1 MSMKTFFYTMQIL
14 GKREPIYHHKMGNK
28 LATIAVQHPI
38 RVKKPRT
45 KLKLIGDLL
54 ESYQWKTE
62 DKEGQKTV
70 YPYWI
75 DLIRFALYEM
85 HLY

>member
-1 MSMKTFFYTMQIL
+1 MSMKTFFYTMLIL
-14 GKREPIYHHKMGNK
+14 GKMGPIYHPKMSNK

-45 KLKLIGDLL
+45 KLKLIGNLL

-62 DKEGQKTV
+62 GKEGQKA
-70 YPYWI
+70 I
-75 DLIRFALYEM
+75 IRIGLIRYALYET